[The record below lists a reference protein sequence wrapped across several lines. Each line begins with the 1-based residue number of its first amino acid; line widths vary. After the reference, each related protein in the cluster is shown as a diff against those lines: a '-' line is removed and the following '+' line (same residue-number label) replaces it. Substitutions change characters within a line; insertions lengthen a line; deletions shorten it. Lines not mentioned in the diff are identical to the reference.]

1 MEIDELKKKKVTELH
16 AIAKDVGLAS
26 FTDLKK
32 HDLIHAIIE
41 AETKRAELVPV
52 EGILQIH
59 PEGYG
64 FLRSPN
70 YNYLQ
75 SQDDIYLS
83 ISQIRKFNLK
93 VGDHIRGLA
102 RPPREGERYFAMIKI
117 EHINNIPLAEFRERV
132 LFDNLTPLYP
142 NERIHLEI
150 EKKNDRSMRIVDLFM
165 PIGKGQRGL
174 IVSPPRAGKTI
185 ILQKIANSITTN
197 HPEIYLI
204 VLLIDERPEE
214 VTDFERSVD
223 AEVVSSTFDETPE
236 RHTEVGEIILER
248 AKRMVETKKDV
259 VILLDSLTRLAR
271 AHNAVVPHSG
281 KTLSGGLDSTA
292 LQKPKKFFGAARN
305 IEEGGSL
312 TIIATALID
321 TGSRMDEVIFEE
333 FKGTGNC
340 ELILDRRLQDRRI
353 FPALDLYKSG
363 TRKEEL
369 LLTEFELNRLWIMRK
384 LLSEMNTIEQMEFL
398 IEKMARTKSNKDFL
412 ESMSTDK

>member
-16 AIAKDVGLAS
+16 SIAKDLGLAS
-26 FTDLKK
+26 YTDLKK
-32 HDLIHAIIE
+32 PDLIHAIIE
-41 AETKRAELVPV
+41 AETKRSELVPV

-59 PEGYG
+59 AEGYG

-75 SQDDIYLS
+75 SPDDIYLS

-117 EHINNIPLAEFRERV
+117 EHINNIPLSEFRERV

-142 NERIHLEI
+142 NERIHLEV
-150 EKKNDRSMRIVDLFM
+150 EGKNDLSMRIVDLFT

-185 ILQKIANSITTN
+185 ILQKIANSITLN

-333 FKGTGNC
+333 FKGTGNL

-369 LLTEFELNRLWIMRK
+369 VLTEFELNRLWIMRK
-384 LLSEMNTIEQMEFL
+384 LLSEMNVIEQMEFL
-398 IEKMARTKSNKDFL
+398 TEKMSRTKTNKEFL
-412 ESMSTDK
+412 DSMATER

>member
-117 EHINNIPLAEFRERV
+117 EHINNIPLSEFRERV

-142 NERIHLEI
+142 NERIHQEI
-150 EKKNDRSMRIVDLFM
+150 DKKNDRSMRIVDLFM

>member
-1 MEIDELKKKKVTELH
+1 MEIIELRKKKVTELQD
-16 AIAKDVGLAS
+16 IAKDMGLQNY
-26 FTDLKK
+26 TELKK
-32 HDLIHAIIE
+32 PELVHAILE
-41 AETKRAELVPV
+41 AETQRSDLVPV
-52 EGILQIH
+52 EGVLQVH
-59 PEGYG
+59 SDGYG
-64 FLRSPN
+64 FLRSPS

-93 VGDHIRGLA
+93 VGDHIQGLA

-117 EHINNIPLAEFRERV
+117 EKINNIALAQFKSRV
-132 LFDNLTPLYP
+132 FFDNLTPLYP
-142 NERIHLEI
+142 IERIHLEI
-150 EKKNDRSMRIVDLFM
+150 EGENDLSMRIIDLFT
-165 PIGKGQRGL
+165 PIGKGQRAL

-185 ILQKIANSITTN
+185 LLQKIANSIVKN

-223 AEVVSSTFDETPE
+223 AEVVSSTFDETPD

-248 AKRMVETKKDV
+248 AKRMVEAKTDV

-292 LQKPKKFFGAARN
+292 LQKPKRFFGAARK

-312 TIIATALID
+312 TIISTALVD

-333 FKGTGNC
+333 FKGTGNL
-340 ELILDRRLQDRRI
+340 ELILDRHLSDRRI
-353 FPALDLYKSG
+353 FPSLDLYKSG

-369 LLTEFELNRLWIMRK
+369 ILSEFELNRLWILRK
-384 LLSEMNTIEQMEFL
+384 FLSEMNVIEQMEFL
-398 IEKMARTKSNKDFL
+398 TEKMRRSKTNKEFL
-412 ESMSTDK
+412 DSMSDSV